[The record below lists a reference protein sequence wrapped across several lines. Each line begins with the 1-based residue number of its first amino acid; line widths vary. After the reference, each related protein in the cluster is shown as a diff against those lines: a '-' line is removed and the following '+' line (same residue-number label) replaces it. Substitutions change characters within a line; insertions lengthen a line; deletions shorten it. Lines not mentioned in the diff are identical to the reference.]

1 MEGFDIGSYL
11 RISLSDMVLVLI
23 STLLLVTVARHFFWD
38 KLHAYLNQ
46 RAQLMQEECHL
57 QAEQLQERC
66 VRQLQ
71 QAEDE
76 ARQIIQRAQRR
87 GEQLIADAQE
97 ESRRIQRQAMDRAK
111 VIQAHE
117 EKALEQ
123 AVIDLAAAM
132 CARLTEKQGD
142 QALHA
147 RDVEKWLK
155 EAGER
160 LWQA

>member
-46 RAQLMQEECHL
+46 RAQLMQEEMTAARECHL

-87 GEQLIADAQE
+87 GEQLIADGAGGRSAADDPRCGSE
-97 ESRRIQRQAMDRAK
+97 LRHRA
-111 VIQAHE
+111 
-117 EKALEQ
+117 
-123 AVIDLAAAM
+123 D
-132 CARLTEKQGD
+132 
-142 QALHA
+142 
-147 RDVEKWLK
+147 
-155 EAGER
+155 GER
-160 LWQA
+160 K